1 MSVRPVRDGD
11 VGPLAVALA
20 RAFQDDPVTCW
31 VYASERKR
39 PHWSTRFFAWQLR
52 RLMVQDVSWTTE
64 DGAGGAALWAL
75 PGRWRED
82 AGDTIKLLRLTLLG
96 VLPRLPRVLRGLGQV
111 ELRHPSERHMYL
123 AVLGVDPDRQGQ
135 GVGSQLIRP
144 GLDLCDRGACRPTWR
159 PARRPT
165 SPSTAATASRCS
177 TGSTSRRARRSG
189 SSGASP
195 PDGRVAVRH
204 PVRGGSGCVG
214 IESGAPGDPRRR
226 VAETARPAP

>member
-11 VGPLAVALA
+11 VDPLAVVLA

-144 GLDLCDRGACRPTWR
+144 GLDLCDRERLPAYLETGKEANLAFYGRHGFQVLDRLDLPKGPPVWFLWR
-159 PARRPT
+159 EPA
-165 SPSTAATASRCS
+165 
-177 TGSTSRRARRSG
+177 
-189 SSGASP
+189 
-195 PDGRVAVRH
+195 
-204 PVRGGSGCVG
+204 
-214 IESGAPGDPRRR
+214 
-226 VAETARPAP
+226 

>member
-144 GLDLCDRGACRPTWR
+144 GLDLCDRERLPAYLETGKEANLAFYGRHGFQVLDRLDLPKGPPVWFLWR
-159 PARRPT
+159 EPA
-165 SPSTAATASRCS
+165 
-177 TGSTSRRARRSG
+177 
-189 SSGASP
+189 
-195 PDGRVAVRH
+195 
-204 PVRGGSGCVG
+204 
-214 IESGAPGDPRRR
+214 
-226 VAETARPAP
+226 

>member
-11 VGPLAVALA
+11 VDRLAVALA

-31 VYASERKR
+31 VYADERRR

-52 RLMVQDVSWTTE
+52 RLMVQDVSWTTA

-82 AGDTIKLLRLTLLG
+82 AGDTIKLLRLTLAG

-111 ELRHPSERHMYL
+111 ELRHPSERHLYL
-123 AVLGVDPDRQGQ
+123 AVLGVEPGRQGQ

-144 GLDLCDRGACRPTWR
+144 GLDLCDRERLPAYLETGKEANLAFYGRHGFRVLDRLDLPKGPPVWFLWR
-159 PARRPT
+159 EPA
-165 SPSTAATASRCS
+165 
-177 TGSTSRRARRSG
+177 
-189 SSGASP
+189 
-195 PDGRVAVRH
+195 
-204 PVRGGSGCVG
+204 
-214 IESGAPGDPRRR
+214 
-226 VAETARPAP
+226 